1 MKIIVIGFVR
11 EIQREKFEI
20 WFQVGQEN
28 DIIIIII
35 ICKNIQTN
43 ILYSQ
48 NFVEQK

>member
-28 DIIIIII
+28 DTIIIII